1 MRCLIRINVAE
12 RGPLFRL
19 VPFVSHFRDGR
30 RQETEVAM
38 LCAELEH
45 LEADFDD
52 IVTALE
58 NPSLTEREKQLLEE
72 AYSRLSH
79 TILEHQ
85 KHGHDGGP
93 CFEE

>member
-1 MRCLIRINVAE
+1 V
-12 RGPLFRL
+12 
-19 VPFVSHFRDGR
+19 
-30 RQETEVAM
+30 EVAM

-45 LEADFDD
+45 MEAEFDD

-58 NPSLTEREKQLLEE
+58 NLNLTAQEKQSLQE

-79 TILEHQ
+79 TIQEHQ
-85 KHGHDGGP
+85 KHGHSGGP

>member
-1 MRCLIRINVAE
+1 
-12 RGPLFRL
+12 
-19 VPFVSHFRDGR
+19 
-30 RQETEVAM
+30 M

-45 LEADFDD
+45 LEAEFDD

-58 NPSLTEREKQLLEE
+58 NPAITEQEKQLLQE

-79 TILEHQ
+79 TITEHQ
-85 KHGHDGGP
+85 KHGHAGGP